1 MEELAKSLPEGTAAN
16 AKRDGRSRFAGI
28 TCALAGGMLSVIVV
42 NPAVFHSN
50 PQRILS
56 DPTELF
62 GLLILFAIGAGWDY
76 ALSEWWR
83 RKINRQEEE
92 DS

>member
-1 MEELAKSLPEGTAAN
+1 MEEFAKSLPDSTDAN

-28 TCALAGGMLSVIVV
+28 RSALAGGMIWVIVV
-42 NPAVFHSN
+42 N

-62 GLLILFAIGAGWDY
+62 GLLTLFAVGAAWDS
-76 ALSEWWR
+76 ALREWWR
-83 RKINRQEEE
+83 RRIKRQEEE

>member
-1 MEELAKSLPEGTAAN
+1 MEEFAKSLPDSTDAN

-28 TCALAGGMLSVIVV
+28 RSALAGGMIWVIVV

-62 GLLILFAIGAGWDY
+62 GLLTLFAVGAAWDS
-76 ALSEWWR
+76 ALREWWR
-83 RKINRQEEE
+83 RRIKRQEEE